1 MKTIKDSIYSYA
13 DTDKKKKYAYR
24 YKFYDAANKRIEK
37 TKQGF
42 RRYTKLDVSQTL
54 PIYLDILM

>member
-1 MKTIKDSIYSYA
+1 MARQKLMKTIKDSIYSFA

-37 TKQGF
+37 TKTMQYMLHLVLF
-42 RRYTKLDVSQTL
+42 
-54 PIYLDILM
+54 